1 MTFRIKKYD
10 FDYGRRMLLQK
21 SAVGAAAGVLA
32 PLWPTIANSADN
44 TAKAYPEELL
54 HIEAYTKGKIKP
66 GDVVTKDN
74 VEAVKDLL
82 DPVAYMHVK
91 TMGRRIHIVESTK
104 DVTKLSPYPFLQG
117 TLRNKGKAKIGADG
131 NVYDQAGNPW
141 GAGLPFPDPKNGIE
155 ATANVTLS
163 WGRHDYSQYAVRDW
177 DIAPDGSLAYQYD
190 FVWAELNT
198 TARTD
203 DKVWNG
209 KKDLLR
215 YQSVWFTAPNDTA
228 GSSFLNIW
236 SYDQRKFPELYG
248 YLPAFRRVRQFPT
261 NQRFEPLVPGITLF
275 LSDAWSAGDPMLT
288 WGNYKIVERKPMLGA
303 VGSRN
308 FMGGRGGA
316 MNNYERPVH
325 GGPKGQT
332 FHDVWMELIPECL
345 VVDAEPTGYPRAPV
359 GKKRTWIDVRNGL
372 FIAYNTYDRRGEIWK
387 TFEPQFAQYS
397 NEKLTIKDDTGQPA
411 WSWVGVHSHDLQANR
426 MSRFVQAREVT
437 GGYKSGYDNAI
448 MKGEDVYNKYLTV
461 QAITR
466 LGTA

>member
-1 MTFRIKKYD
+1 MRIKKYD

-21 SAVGAAAGVLA
+21 AALGASAGVLA
-32 PLWPTIANSADN
+32 PLWPTIGHSADD
-44 TAKAYPEELL
+44 TSKAYPEELL

-66 GDVVTKDN
+66 GDVVTAEN
-74 VEAVKDLL
+74 VEYVKDLL

-91 TMGRRIHIVESTK
+91 TMGRRIHIVESTR
-104 DVTKLSPYPFLQG
+104 DVTKLFPHEFLQG
-117 TLRNKGKAKIGADG
+117 TLKNQGKARIGPDG
-131 NVYDQAGNPW
+131 NVYDEAGNPW
-141 GAGLPFPDPKNGIE
+141 GAGMPFPDPKDGLE
-155 ATANVTLS
+155 ATANLTLS

-198 TARTD
+198 TARND
-203 DKVWNG
+203 GQIWGG

-215 YQSVWFTAPNDTA
+215 YQSVWFTSPQDTA

-236 SYDQRKFPELYG
+236 NYDQRKFPDLYG

-275 LSDAWSAGDPMLT
+275 LSDAWAAGDPMLT
-288 WGNYKIVERKPMLGA
+288 WGNYKIVERKPMLG
-303 VGSRN
+303 VIGGRN
-308 FMGGRGGA
+308 FMGGYHD
-316 MNNYERPVH
+316 NYERPVH

-345 VVDAEPTGYPRAPV
+345 VVDAEPVGYPRAPV
-359 GKKRTWIDVRNGL
+359 GKKRTWIDVRNGMYV
-372 FIAYNTYDRRGEIWK
+372 AYNTYDRRGEIWK
-387 TFEPQFAQYS
+387 TFEPHYAQYS
-397 NEKLTIKDDTGQPA
+397 NDKMTVMDGKHPA
-411 WSWVGVHSHDLQANR
+411 WSWVGVLSHDLQANR
-426 MSRFVQAREVT
+426 MSRFVQARQVA
-437 GGYKSGYDNAI
+437 GGYQSGYDT
-448 MKGEDVYNKYLTV
+448 KGEDVYNKYLTV